1 MYIII
6 IMSGFGAGRRS
17 KRVRKPFP
25 GWSTDSDSAFIDVE
39 TRGQTGNSLVLSQTS
54 HVLLKLHTTVHYF

>member
-1 MYIII
+1 VPEEEVKEYETLF
-6 IMSGFGAGRRS
+6 S
-17 KRVRKPFP
+17 